1 MDQLLKILSDNA
13 LPPAADIARM
23 LGISAEEVRQKIDDY
38 EKRKVIL
45 GYKAVIDEDKL
56 NLDRVKAVIEVK
68 VQPEREGGF
77 DRLASR
83 IGKFPE
89 VRSMF
94 LASGTFDFLLF
105 VEGANLREV
114 ASFVSETVSTIEGVT
129 ATATHFMLK
138 TYKFEGVLMKGQDSN
153 ERLSI
158 AP

>member
-1 MDQLLKILSDNA
+1 
-13 LPPAADIARM
+13 
-23 LGISAEEVRQKIDDY
+23 
-38 EKRKVIL
+38 
-45 GYKAVIDEDKL
+45 
-56 NLDRVKAVIEVK
+56 
-68 VQPEREGGF
+68 
-77 DRLASR
+77 
-83 IGKFPE
+83 
-89 VRSMF
+89 MF